1 LGGLEIAFLRAARE
15 SDSEL
20 VGIVMTEIGEMDSAG
35 QAIEAKSLDNIV
47 KLFKHDA
54 VWAVIA
60 RALDV
65 SQFRRENRNEQQA
78 VGLWAP
84 RSVIR
89 VTLGFGSLLQE
100 ADYAAMRRLPV
111 RIPFYCRRAL
121 WVARSPRCFSCF
133 NELAIAQAPLPLSL
147 TNVSGTSIAMQ
158 AGGEIDQNSKRQPK
172 EPEPPGFTHF
182 AR

>member
-1 LGGLEIAFLRAARE
+1 
-15 SDSEL
+15 
-20 VGIVMTEIGEMDSAG
+20 MTEIGEM
-35 QAIEAKSLDNIV
+35 
-47 KLFKHDA
+47 DA

-65 SQFRRENRNEQQA
+65 SQFRRENMNEQQA

-89 VTLGFGSLLQE
+89 ATLGFGSLFQE

-111 RIPFYCRRAL
+111 SGASMPMSSEETKGLRVAVTRGEKATQGEKKRNPFYCRRAL
-121 WVARSPRCFSCF
+121 WIARSPRCFSGF
-133 NELAIAQAPLPLSL
+133 NELAIAQAPLPFSL

-172 EPEPPGFTHF
+172 EPAPPGFPHS